1 MNIQCLYGFIPNK
14 VFEELPDVIQRFG
27 LNNPTKL
34 AHFLG
39 QCQAETGFRS
49 VEENLNYSA
58 KRLLAKFRKY
68 VKTQARAN
76 YLAGKP
82 EETANIIYANRIGN
96 GDYYSGDGWR
106 YRGRGYIQLTGKA
119 NYEKFAEFIGED
131 VVKYPDLVA
140 SKYPLTVSAWYFM
153 TRVRDRANLPVNSQG
168 VAKVTDSVKGT
179 SSGYRGRLLLT
190 QKFEAIIQCRYT
202 GKDYHSKDNKR
213 KKIQT
218 KIKRKSF
225 R

>member
-1 MNIQCLYGFIPNK
+1 MTIRCLYGFIPNK
-14 VFEELPDVIQRFG
+14 VFEELPFVIEKFG
-27 LNNPTKL
+27 LNTPTKL

-49 VEENLNYSA
+49 VYENLNYSA
-58 KRLLAKFRKY
+58 KGLLKTFRKY
-68 VKTQARAN
+68 VKTTAKAN

-82 EETANIIYANRIGN
+82 EEIANTVYSNRIGN
-96 GDYYSGDGWR
+96 GDYSSGDGWR

-119 NYEKFAEFIGED
+119 NYEKFSEFIGED
-131 VVKYPDLVA
+131 CVTNPDLVA
-140 SKYPLTVSAWYFM
+140 EKYPLTVSAWYFM
-153 TRVRDRANLPVNSQG
+153 ARVKDRATLPVNSHG
-168 VAKVTDSVKGT
+168 VSKVTDSVKGS

-190 QKFEAIIQCRYT
+190 QKFEQIINCNYT

-218 KIKRKSF
+218 KVKRKAF
-225 R
+225 Q